1 MLFEDKTYEKLLQT
15 CINKAPKGIDTKQGS
30 IFYDSCAAKCLLL
43 AEIYADLD
51 IVIEG
56 CHIYSAVGQDLDD
69 CAADHSVK
77 RNEPISLK
85 CRAVFVGTTPAPGS
99 RFFCN
104 DVFFTLKDNLFELYP
119 NDDELLAGGNLY
131 IEAEVAGAKGNV
143 VKEGDALV
151 PYTDVEGLISATVGE
166 IIVLGADE
174 ENDESLRERLQN
186 KIGGPSENGNKH
198 HYKTWCEECE
208 GVGFAKIFPL
218 VRIVDDAIQTGV
230 PNWVTGV
237 LLTDTGRAVEN
248 VTVELVQE
256 YIDPNQLGLGE
267 GVANMGAHFAAQKA
281 VERLLDISVSVE
293 LVSSTYTLDDV
304 KKDFSERLTDYLKN
318 IALENVVFVNGI
330 PANSTI
336 RIKQIGSLISQSDKI
351 VDYENLQIRIGE
363 SEFANKNIAISPHC
377 IAVLNDI
384 NITEMNT

>member
-30 IFYDSCAAKCLLL
+30 IFYDACAAKCLLL

-56 CHIYSAVGQDLDD
+56 CHIHSAVGQDLDD

-77 RNEPISLK
+77 RNAPISLK

-104 DVFFTLKDNLFELYP
+104 DVFFTLKDNLDELYP

-131 IEAEVAGAKGNV
+131 IEAEVTGTEGNV

-174 ENDESLRERLQN
+174 EDDESLRERLQN

-218 VRIVDDAIQTGV
+218 VRIIDDAIQTGV

-237 LLTDTGRAVEN
+237 LLTDAGRAVGN
-248 VTVELVQE
+248 ATVELVQE
-256 YIDPNQLGLGE
+256 YIDPDQLGLGE
-267 GVANMGAHFAAQKA
+267 GVANMGAHFAAEKA
-281 VERLLDISVSVE
+281 VELPFDVSVSVE
-293 LVSSTYTLDDV
+293 LASSAHTLEDV
-304 KKDFSERLTDYLKN
+304 KNDLSERLTDYLKSL
-318 IALENVVFVNGI
+318 ALEDVVFVNGV
-330 PANSTI
+330 PRDTTI
-336 RIKQIGSLISQSDKI
+336 RVKQIGSLFSQSEKI
-351 VDYENLQIRIGE
+351 IDYDNLQIRIGE
-363 SEFANKNIAISPHC
+363 ADFANANIDISPHC

-384 NITEMNT
+384 SVTEMST

>member
-15 CINKAPKGIDTKQGS
+15 CIDKAPKGIDTKQGS
-30 IFYDSCAAKCLLL
+30 IFYDSCAAKCVLL

-51 IVIEG
+51 LVIEG
-56 CHIYSAVGQDLDD
+56 CHIDSAVGQDLDD
-69 CAADHSVK
+69 CAKDHSVT
-77 RNEPISLK
+77 RNPPISLK

-104 DVFFTLKDNLFELYP
+104 DVFFTLKDNLAELYP

-131 IEAEVAGAKGNV
+131 IEAEITGTEGNV

-174 ENDESLRERLQN
+174 EDDDSLRERLQN

-208 GVGFAKIFPL
+208 GVGYAKIFPL
-218 VRIVDDAIQTGV
+218 VRITDNVIRTGV

-237 LLTDTGRAVEN
+237 LLTDAGRAVGN
-248 VTVELVQE
+248 ATVELVQE
-256 YIDPNQLGLGE
+256 YIDPDQLGLGE
-267 GVANMGAHFAAQKA
+267 GVANMGAHFAAEKA
-281 VERLLDISVSVE
+281 VELDFDVSVSVE
-293 LVSSTYTLDDV
+293 LANSSYALEDV
-304 KKDFSERLTDYLKN
+304 KNDLSERLTDYLKSL
-318 IALENVVFVNGI
+318 ALEEVVFVNGV
-330 PANSTI
+330 PRDTTI
-336 RIKQIGSLISQSDKI
+336 RVKQIGSLFSQSEKI
-351 VDYENLQIRIGE
+351 IDYDNLQIRIGDE
-363 SEFANKNIAISPHC
+363 EFANANIDISPHC
-377 IAVLNDI
+377 IAILHDI
-384 NITEMNT
+384 SVTEMNA

>member
-15 CINKAPKGIDTKQGS
+15 CINKAPKGIDTKEGS
-30 IFYDSCAAKCLLL
+30 IFYDACAAKCLLL

-56 CHIYSAVGQDLDD
+56 CHIHSAVGQDLDD

-77 RNEPISLK
+77 RNAPISLK

-104 DVFFTLKDNLFELYP
+104 DVFFTLKDNLNELYP

-131 IEAEVAGAKGNV
+131 IEAEVTGTEGNV

-166 IIVLGADE
+166 IIVLGADKE
-174 ENDESLRERLQN
+174 DDESLRERLQN

-237 LLTDTGRAVEN
+237 LLTDAGRAVGN
-248 VTVELVQE
+248 ATVELVQE
-256 YIDPNQLGLGE
+256 YIDPDQLGLGE
-267 GVANMGAHFAAQKA
+267 GVANMGAHFAAEKA
-281 VERLLDISVSVE
+281 VELPFDVSVSVE
-293 LVSSTYTLDDV
+293 LASSAHTLEDV
-304 KKDFSERLTDYLKN
+304 KNDLSERLTDYLKSL
-318 IALENVVFVNGI
+318 ALEDVVFVNGV
-330 PANSTI
+330 PRNTTI
-336 RIKQIGSLISQSDKI
+336 RVKQIGSLFSQSDKI
-351 VDYENLQIRIGE
+351 IDYDNLQIRIGE
-363 SEFANKNIAISPHC
+363 AEFANANIDISPHC

-384 NITEMNT
+384 SVTEMST